1 MDFEDPQQLLIANK
15 LARKAYLDSV
25 LTVSISATQAA
36 TTKDRPVTG
45 PIWVSK
51 FALPKVKENNS
62 QDLVLNLVDEAN
74 DGNVPYQRPEAEAL
88 RFEWVGHRA
97 NVAKD
102 APEPSMSELDKFDR
116 LDDETTSPLTVLYIF
131 GGLGSSVHTEP
142 LGNTYERLMVHDCRF
157 NSPPGYRRLV
167 GQLAQKTGA
176 KVLMVHQR
184 LAPQNPFPAA
194 LLDVFQAYLTLLAPP
209 FKAPHGPVPA
219 SSIVIAAD
227 SSGAALAL
235 SLLQVI
241 LRLNRRNTTANFHG
255 QEVQVEIPAGITLL
269 SPWGDLSNSL
279 PSHDRNPLNDIYQ
292 FPPVEDL
299 PYLRKEFPTCAAW
312 PANPP
317 RVNLYCHHEMFIH
330 PLVSPAAA
338 EDWSGSCPM
347 WIASGEEQ
355 CIDAAAFLAQRV
367 HSQGVSVTFYE
378 YQGMPHTFPLIFR
391 QAPQTRKCLDDWAK
405 AIVSFG
411 KQEKPRSS
419 AFFVHAKGVR
429 AEPRDITNLSPFTRE
444 EVLDTMRKKILM
456 YKVPAWHCREQA
468 SL

>member
-1 MDFEDPQQLLIANK
+1 MDFEDPQQLLVANK
-15 LARKAYLDSV
+15 MARTAYLDSV

-51 FALPKVKENNS
+51 FAVPKARENSNNNDAR
-62 QDLVLNLVDEAN
+62 DLVLGLVDEAN
-74 DGNVPYQRPEAEAL
+74 DGNVPYQRPDAAEAL
-88 RFEWVGHRA
+88 RFEWVGARA
-97 NVAKD
+97 GVDKN
-102 APEPSMSELDKFDR
+102 APEPQLDEMDKFRR
-116 LDDETTSPLTVLYIF
+116 LEAETTSPLTVLYIF
-131 GGLGSSVHTEP
+131 GGLGS
-142 LGNTYERLMVHDCRF
+142 F
-157 NSPPGYRRLV
+157 NAPPGYRRLV
-167 GQLAQKTGA
+167 GQLAQKTGS
-176 KVLMVHQR
+176 KILMVHQR

-194 LLDVFQAYLTLLAPP
+194 LVDVFQAYLTLLAAPP
-209 FKAPHGPVPA
+209 GSPHDPVPA
-219 SSIVIAAD
+219 SSIVIAGD

-241 LRLNRRNTTANFHG
+241 LRLNRRNAAADFHG
-255 QEVQVEIPAGITLL
+255 QEVMIEVPAGIALL
-269 SPWGDLSNSL
+269 SLHGDLSNSL

-317 RVNLYCHHEMFIH
+317 RVNLYCHHEMFMH
-330 PLVSPAAA
+330 PLVSPAAVD
-338 EDWSGSCPM
+338 DWSGSCPM

-355 CIDAAAFLAQRV
+355 CVDAVAFLAQRA
-367 HSQGVSVTFYE
+367 HSQGVPVTFYE

-391 QAPQTRKCLDDWAK
+391 QAPQTRKCIDDWAK

-411 KQEKPRSS
+411 KREKTPSS
-419 AFFVHAKGVR
+419 AFFVHAKGVK
-429 AEPRDITNLSPFTRE
+429 AEPRDVPNLSPFTRD
-444 EVLDTMRKKILM
+444 EVLDTMRKKIPL
-456 YKVPAWHCREQA
+456 YKVPAWHYREQA